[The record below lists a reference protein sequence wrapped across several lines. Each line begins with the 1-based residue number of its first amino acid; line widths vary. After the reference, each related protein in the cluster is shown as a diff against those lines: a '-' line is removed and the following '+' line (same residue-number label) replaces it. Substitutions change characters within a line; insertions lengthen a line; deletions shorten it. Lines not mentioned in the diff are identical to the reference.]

1 MSKPATDTV
10 FSLGGEIKIPAL
22 ADPGA
27 GDFQCKSCGVP
38 WDEHNGVQVTCMELL
53 TFKVLSQSLAD
64 AQVKLVAE
72 RDEARELVKR
82 MVAATDVDA
91 VGEDYYSAML
101 DAHRALR
108 AWKDGAESWEEFSR
122 RAKA

>member
-1 MSKPATDTV
+1 MRV
-10 FSLGGEIKIPAL
+10 
-22 ADPGA
+22 
-27 GDFQCKSCGVP
+27 
-38 WDEHNGVQVTCMELL
+38 L
-53 TFKVLSQSLAD
+53 THRVKHVSVLEVML
-64 AQVKLVAE
+64 E
-72 RDEARELVKR
+72 ELVKR